1 MAVQS
6 FKFDVDFLNNLEKPI
21 IYIAKQNK
29 SFIGSVA
36 IYDDLSLTFNLNAY
50 QTATFKIY
58 RDINGE
64 HQKYFSDF
72 TENRLIMIQGI
83 GWYKIHVETNIENTG
98 ISKTI
103 SATSLECVLG
113 YKRLINF
120 QVNSEDLESDDD
132 ADDKYAGTIFY
143 NPGNPNKSLLN
154 RVLNVAPSW
163 SVGHVDSSLVNK
175 QRTFDVDDTDVYSF
189 LTGDVS
195 EAFNCLFIF
204 DTFNQT
210 VSAYDLDNYGED
222 TSIYVSMDN
231 LAQSMTES
239 INENSIITCYWVTR
253 NDDVDISEVNPNGTR
268 KIYNFEYFLPQM
280 SEGLQAKV
288 SEYDK
293 KYQSL
298 KPNYESIVAEMQ
310 THLEKYQE
318 LLTRNPESATS
329 EDWTLYGLY
338 MLQDRRDSYK
348 AIDETYC
355 AQGMNQPSSI
365 QYQSYLNN
373 KKRLDD
379 VNAEIVVRQ
388 SELDKV
394 QADYEVVYQQL
405 KNIQSEL
412 DMDKWFTKDDWLEL
426 DSYVIEETYSNDNFS
441 IADNTDDSELFSVEK
456 ELYDAAWKDLSK
468 KCRPQYQYSSTLSN
482 VLTIPQF
489 KGFLNYFQL
498 GNFIRMATDYDT
510 VIKLRL
516 ISFTVDYN
524 DTSKIDVVFSD
535 AIRVHDIYDDA
546 ASIQA
551 QANSAAMSFQFNKD
565 QYDKTV
571 KQGNFVAEM
580 RKYGL
585 DVATTAIHNS
595 SNQVQTWD
603 STGLTFRQW
612 NDERQDYD
620 PEMAKIINNMMVFSD
635 DSMQT
640 VRMGIGKI
648 FLPNGEYSYGING
661 ETILG
666 KLFCGEYLT
675 LENDSG
681 TYKFD
686 DVGFVA
692 SNGTNTVKIQPGN
705 SGEMLSIYKG
715 SNKQF
720 YITSDGDV
728 EYAGTLQGA
737 TGIFSGLLKG
747 GSINIGNNSFV
758 VDENGIFSLAGG
770 RLKFDGKTMTFG
782 SDVTLSWGQITGT
795 SNVASK
801 NDIPTDVSQLN
812 DTYGQKWSTTV
823 GETWIKTS
831 TVTAQNLNVQNLDA
845 TNSSGFVKAKT
856 DNQYAALEVACADDG
871 AGIRIYNGTKN
882 SSTGTWSPILSTY
895 SQISSKAITFYD
907 SSGQGV
913 KLSALSGLDMANH
926 SINNC
931 LSINL
936 ISDTT
941 PTSTSRDSNK
951 APSYTA
957 CASMIDN
964 IKDLIPSSYVS
975 TVSVSSSSSTG
986 TKFVHDASISG
997 NTLYLTRYAYSA
1009 SDIRLKQNVTD
1020 LPDLTQIYMQLK
1032 PKKFKYSDV
1041 LKGYSKDWKFGLIA
1055 QDMERLFYEANI
1067 PIEETGL
1074 ITLEQSDSVFNEDK
1088 LVGDDVVHRINYD
1101 QFHAMHIQMIQK
1113 QQKEIEELKQEI
1125 EKLKELINR

>member
-6 FKFDVDFLNNLEKPI
+6 FNLPVDFLNNLEKPI

-36 IYDDLSLTFNLNAY
+36 VYDDLSLTFNLNAY

-64 HQKYFSDF
+64 HQKYFNDF

-113 YKRLINF
+113 YKRLIDF
-120 QVNSEDLESDDD
+120 QVNSDDLESDDD

-143 NPGNPNKSLLN
+143 NPGDPNKSLLN

-163 SVGHVDSSLVNK
+163 SVGHVDSSLANK
-175 QRTFDVDDTDVYSF
+175 QRTFDIDDTDVYSF
-189 LTGDVS
+189 LTGDAS

-231 LAQSMTES
+231 LAQSMTKS
-239 INENSIITCYWVTR
+239 IDENSIITCYWVTR

-280 SEGLQAKV
+280 SEGLKV
-288 SEYDK
+288 KVYDYNK

-298 KPNYESIVAEMQ
+298 KPNYEAIVVEMQ
-310 THLEKYQE
+310 TYLEKYQE

-441 IADNTDDSELFSVEK
+441 IVDNTDDSELFSVEK

-489 KGFLNYFQL
+489 KDFLQYFQL

-524 DTSKIDVVFSD
+524 DTSKIDVTFSD

-565 QYDKTV
+565 QYDKSS
-571 KQGNFVAEM
+571 KQSNWVAEM

-585 DVATTAIHNS
+585 DVAAVQIHNAK
-595 SNQVQTWD
+595 NQSQTWD
-603 STGLTFRQW
+603 KTGMTFRMW
-612 NDERQDYD
+612 NEERQDFD
-620 PEMAKIINNMMVFSD
+620 PEQIKIINNLMAFTD
-635 DSMQT
+635 NDGQ
-640 VRMGIGKI
+640 VRMAIGKI
-648 FLPNGEYSYGING
+648 PIDKNGNTAFGFNAEVLFGKAIFG
-661 ETILG
+661 ENLTIQ
-666 KLFCGEYLT
+666 
-675 LENDSG
+675 NDSG
-681 TYKFD
+681 KFLFD
-686 DVGFVA
+686 NNGFSA
-692 SNGTNTVKIQPGN
+692 TSGN
-705 SGEMLSIYKG
+705 NSIRINPDKSGELFSIYKG
-715 SNKQF
+715 SSRQF
-720 YITSDGDV
+720 YVDADGNVHFTGDLT
-728 EYAGTLQGA
+728 GSS
-737 TGIFSGLLKG
+737 GIFSGQLKG
-747 GSINIGNNSFV
+747 GSINLGNGTFT
-758 VDENGIFSLAGG
+758 VDKDGNVFANNG
-770 RLKFDGKTMTFG
+770 TFG
-782 SDVTLSWGQITGT
+782 GNCTFKGTLDGADGSFSGTLDGAKISGGTINVGNGNLIVNNDGSAKLGTIDVAKDGLVSVDDLYISSTLKYIGEGAVEEAKDILSRNGKGEITL
-795 SNVASK
+795 
-801 NDIPTDVSQLN
+801 DIPF
-812 DTYGQKWSTTV
+812 
-823 GETWIKTS
+823 I
-831 TVTAQNLNVQNLDA
+831 
-845 TNSSGFVKAKT
+845 TNSNDNGNVHFDRTPFV
-856 DNQYAALEVACADDG
+856 DN
-871 AGIRIYNGTKN
+871 
-882 SSTGTWSPILSTY
+882 
-895 SQISSKAITFYD
+895 
-907 SSGQGV
+907 
-913 KLSALSGLDMANH
+913 
-926 SINNC
+926 
-931 LSINL
+931 
-936 ISDTT
+936 
-941 PTSTSRDSNK
+941 PTEDE
-951 APSYTA
+951 PSYLA
-957 CASMIDN
+957 REKWCNDKFA
-964 IKDLIPSSYVS
+964 LITHSHPGYL
-975 TVSVSSSSSTG
+975 TSSSLNGYT
-986 TKFVHDASISG
+986 T
-997 NTLYLTRYAYSA
+997 NTHLEARIE
-1009 SDIRLKQNVTD
+1009 DVKNWVRNNF
-1020 LPDLTQIYMQLK
+1020 
-1032 PKKFKYSDV
+1032 KKK
-1041 LKGYSKDWKFGLIA
+1041 
-1055 QDMERLFYEANI
+1055 
-1067 PIEETGL
+1067 
-1074 ITLEQSDSVFNEDK
+1074 
-1088 LVGDDVVHRINYD
+1088 
-1101 QFHAMHIQMIQK
+1101 
-1113 QQKEIEELKQEI
+1113 
-1125 EKLKELINR
+1125 